1 MMEYT
6 YPGGLVAERT
16 LRADASA
23 SITRILAA
31 ARGVFADEDG
41 AGTLNRIAKE
51 ARVGIAT
58 VYRHFPTREVL
69 ARAVYD
75 DLITAEIAPLISE
88 FERSDTP
95 RDVLLDMCENLL
107 DVLDRQRGLVL
118 SLTNLAQITAELL
131 TRDLDTIADAVA
143 RAQHA
148 GNLRPDLTATDIPNL
163 LAMVISG
170 LQGTSLDRTT
180 RRRYLSL
187 LLDGL
192 NPTNA
197 QQLPQ

>member
-1 MMEYT
+1 M
-6 YPGGLVAERT
+6 AERT

-31 ARGVFADEDG
+31 ARAVFADEDG
-41 AGTLNRIAKE
+41 TGTLNRIAKE

-75 DLITAEIAPLISE
+75 NLITAEVAPLISE
-88 FERSDTP
+88 FARSDTP

-107 DVLDRQRGLVL
+107 DVLDQQRGLVL

-131 TRDLDTIADAVA
+131 TRDLDTIADAVT
-143 RAQHA
+143 RAQRA
-148 GNLRPDLTATDIPNL
+148 GNLRPDLTGTDIPNL

-170 LQGTSLDRTT
+170 LQGPNLDRTT

-192 NPTNA
+192 NPTHA

>member
-1 MMEYT
+1 M
-6 YPGGLVAERT
+6 AERT

-31 ARGVFADEDG
+31 ARTVFADEDG
-41 AGTLNRIAKE
+41 TGTLNRIAKE

-75 DLITAEIAPLISE
+75 NLITAEVAPLISE
-88 FERSDTP
+88 FARSDTP

-107 DVLDRQRGLVL
+107 DVLDQQRGLVL

-131 TRDLDTIADAVA
+131 TRDLDPIADAVT
-143 RAQHA
+143 RAQRA

-170 LQGTSLDRTT
+170 LQGTNLDRTT

-192 NPTNA
+192 NPTHA